1 MNRMMWILT
10 LVLLASVAVAATAAE
25 VEEKKE
31 AAVEDSG
38 QVEVKAQPA
47 EAVAD
52 DADDAKAAEA
62 AKVAAKAE
70 AEKLLKTPEDRLS
83 YAVGVDIARSFKNG
97 ELDINVEVLARAV
110 ADELE
115 DRALL
120 MGDGEVMTTLAA
132 LRARLKALY
141 DKRQEEKQK
150 SLAAQNKAKADAF
163 LAKNTKAEG
172 VVALPSG
179 LQYKVLRQGA
189 GESPTPMDRVTVHYR
204 GAILDGTEFDSSYNG
219 PEFGGEG
226 SYNRKQPRTFRVGDV
241 IQGWQESLQ
250 RMKVGSKWQI
260 WVPPHLAYGPHRRGP
275 VIGPNDLLVF
285 EVELLGIEKSKPP
298 EPKPDNEK

>member
-1 MNRMMWILT
+1 MNRMTWILT
-10 LVLLASVAVAATAAE
+10 LVLLASVAAAATAAE

-52 DADDAKAAEA
+52 DAK
-62 AKVAAKAE
+62 AAKAK

-97 ELDINVEVLARAV
+97 ELDINVDVLARAV

-120 MGDGEVMTTLAA
+120 MSDGEVQATLAA

-150 SLAAQNKAKADAF
+150 ALAAQNKAKADAF
-163 LAKNTKAEG
+163 LAENTKAEG

-204 GAILDGTEFDSSYNG
+204 GAILDGTEFDSSYNR
-219 PEFGGEG
+219 E
-226 SYNRKQPRTFRVGDV
+226 QPTTFRVGDV
-241 IQGWQESLQ
+241 IEGWQESLQ

-260 WVPPHLAYGPHRRGP
+260 WVPPHLAYGPRRRGP
-275 VIGPNDLLVF
+275 VIEPNDLLVF

-298 EPKPDNEK
+298 EPTPDNEK